1 MSSASLLQRA
11 GISTRGH
18 FAPRAS
24 IVTGAASGI
33 GAAIAARLVARGS
46 HVVIADLDLDK
57 ATTVAEQ
64 LGNATAVAVD
74 VSDAAAVRDLV
85 ASTVAR
91 HGRLDV
97 MVNNAGVAIGGF
109 HEQLEQAQW
118 DLALRVNL
126 GGVINGVNAA
136 YPVMCQQGSGHILN
150 TASLAGLIPAPTMLP
165 YTTTKHAVVGLSTAL
180 RAEAASMGVRVS
192 VLCPGFV
199 DTPLLDEIHTGGLP
213 EGEEFISMR
222 KEIRFMQP
230 SLITADAVGDAA
242 LHGMER
248 NKAIIAVGSS
258 AHVMWR
264 LNRYLPPVA
273 RAIIQVQATGA
284 RRVMKRTPVV
294 TQVQDSTTPTK
305 VGA

>member
-1 MSSASLLQRA
+1 MSSASLMQRA

-57 ATTVAEQ
+57 ATTVAER
-64 LGNATAVAVD
+64 LGNATAVRVD
-74 VSDAAAVRDLV
+74 VSDASAVRDLV
-85 ASTVAR
+85 SSTVER
-91 HGRLDV
+91 FGRLDV

-126 GGVINGVNAA
+126 WGVINGVNAA
-136 YPVMCQQGSGHILN
+136 YPVMRGQRAGHILN

-213 EGEEFISMR
+213 EGEESISMR

-230 SLITADAVGDAA
+230 RLITTDAVGDAA
-242 LHGMER
+242 LRGMER
-248 NKAIIAVGSS
+248 NKAVIAVGSS

-264 LNRYLPPVA
+264 LNRYLPSVA
-273 RAIIQVQATGA
+273 RAIIQLEATAA
-284 RRVMKRTPVV
+284 RRVMRQAPPVR
-294 TQVQDSTTPTK
+294 VQDSPAPSR
-305 VGA
+305 VGG